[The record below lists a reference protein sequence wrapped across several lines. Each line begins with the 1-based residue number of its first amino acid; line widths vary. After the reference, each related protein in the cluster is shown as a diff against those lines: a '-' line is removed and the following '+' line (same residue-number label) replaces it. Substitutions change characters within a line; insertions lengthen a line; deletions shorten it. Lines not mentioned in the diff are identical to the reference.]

1 MVVNY
6 RVDGPLFTKL
16 TYYVKGRKDKF
27 AFPWSINLFLQ
38 NKDWNVCTMVN
49 NLKFTSEMAT
59 RSSAFHLPH
68 TEGENY
74 NLGCICTYS
83 YSKSGQST
91 QKVRLI
97 SKVESI
103 PFIIKA
109 DYHETCKLHL
119 NKSQLAKTKLAGL
132 ALWEMHAWGSLHME
146 FKLMASPDN
155 IISLEEH
162 VWTKTYRPLEMRAC
176 SCHDAHCLSNW
187 QWNFFRMHLV
197 YWQLW

>member
-1 MVVNY
+1 MFAQWLITWSSQVKWQ
-6 RVDGPLFTKL
+6 PEALHFT
-16 TYYVKGRKDKF
+16 
-27 AFPWSINLFLQ
+27 
-38 NKDWNVCTMVN
+38 
-49 NLKFTSEMAT
+49 
-59 RSSAFHLPH
+59 FH
-68 TEGENY
+68 
-74 NLGCICTYS
+74 
-83 YSKSGQST
+83 T
-91 QKVRLI
+91 QKEKTITLDVFVHTHTPNQA
-97 SKVESI
+97 KVHKRSDWYLKLSHDI

-155 IISLEEH
+155 IISQEEH